1 MFRKTLSIA
10 ALIALSLGAASA
22 ALAQSGV
29 DVEQTAP
36 APPKFEIIRPEAKG
50 SEITRPRDA
59 DIYIGDPVINYDP
72 AFIAPFTKETET
84 GRMGLAGWTSPVGVV
99 TNDGPTNMRQPGWL
113 SFGFA
118 ITWGGPV
125 RKAAVTPTGSPATT
139 PR

>member
-1 MFRKTLSIA
+1 MFRKTLSVA
-10 ALIALSLGAASA
+10 VMMVLSLGAAGA

-29 DVEQTAP
+29 EVEQSAP

-84 GRMGLAGWTSPVGVV
+84 GRMGLAGWGSPVGVV
-99 TNDGPTNMRQPGWL
+99 TTNGPANMRQPGWL

-125 RKAAVTPTGSPATT
+125 RKAAVTPTATPGTT

>member
-1 MFRKTLSIA
+1 MFRKTLSVAVMMI
-10 ALIALSLGAASA
+10 LSLGAAGA

-29 DVEQTAP
+29 EVEQSAP

-84 GRMGLAGWTSPVGVV
+84 GRMGLAGWGSPVGVV
-99 TNDGPTNMRQPGWL
+99 TTNGPANMRQPGWL

-125 RKAAVTPTGSPATT
+125 RKAAVTPTATPGTT